1 MARIF
6 IATVVT
12 LFVALTSAEASPL
25 TVTVVGDLQSELGCA
40 GDWDPG
46 CAATHLTY
54 DAADNVWQGSF
65 TLPAGIWQYKAAI
78 DDSWLE
84 NYGANATPGGANIT
98 LSLAAPTLVKF
109 FYSDVTHWITDN
121 VNSVIATAPGSFQS
135 EMGCPG
141 DWDPGCL
148 RSWLQDPDGD
158 GVYTFVTSL
167 PLGTFDAKV
176 AINEDWIENYGLGG
190 VPGGFNIPFAVT
202 TGSLGTRFTYVA
214 STHILTVEDLHP
226 VAAVPEPA
234 SAILVATGLAAFVR
248 RRARRES

>member
-1 MARIF
+1 MSRAFVVVLVLLGAARAAASPI
-6 IATVVT
+6 TVT
-12 LFVALTSAEASPL
+12 LAGNF
-25 TVTVVGDLQSELGCA
+25 QSELGCA

-46 CAATHLTY
+46 CSTTNLTFQPGGS
-54 DAADNVWQGSF
+54 AWTGSF
-65 TLPAGIWQYKAAI
+65 LIPAGNWEYKAAI
-78 DDSWLE
+78 DGSWAE

-98 LSLAAPTLVKF
+98 LNLAVPTLVEF
-109 FYSDVTHWITDN
+109 FYSDHTHWITDD

-135 EMGCPG
+135 EMGCPA

-167 PLGTFDAKV
+167 PLGSFEAKV
-176 AINEDWIENYGLGG
+176 AINQDWNENYGAGG
-190 VPGGFNIPFAVT
+190 VPGGNNIPFAVT
-202 TGSLGTRFTYVA
+202 SGSLGTAFTYVA
-214 STHILTVEDLHP
+214 STHILTIEDLHP

-234 SAILVATGLAAFVR
+234 SALLVATGLAAFVR